1 MTLKRILGALALL
14 LTPAIAF
21 AHPGHGD
28 NGLIAGISHPIGGL
42 DHLLA
47 MLAVGLWAAQ
57 QKGAARW
64 ALPCTFVG
72 TMLFGGLL
80 GFEGLNLPALESG
93 IAASVLALGLAVALA
108 VRPPL
113 SMAVTATALF
123 ALFHGVAHGLELP
136 DMSSPWAYAAGFV
149 AATAALHAVGYA
161 VVRVLPQAAARW
173 FGWRARLRRRLGSG
187 CWRVDS
193 LAPVMAS
200 SRASHA
206 PTGFVLSAIL
216 WERGLLAK
224 RA

>member
-1 MTLKRILGALALL
+1 MSLKKLFTAAALL
-14 LTPAIAF
+14 LAPALAF

-28 NGLIAGISHPIGGL
+28 NGLVAGISHPLGGL

-47 MLAVGLWAAQ
+47 MVAVGLWAAQ

-72 TMLFGGLL
+72 TMLLGGLL
-80 GFEGLNLPALESG
+80 GFEGLALPALESG

-113 SMAVTATALF
+113 FMALGATALF

-149 AATAALHAVGYA
+149 GATAVLHAAGYALVRWLPTAAAPLVRVAGAASAATGA
-161 VVRVLPQAAARW
+161 W
-173 FGWRARLRRRLGSG
+173 
-187 CWRVDS
+187 
-193 LAPVMAS
+193 
-200 SRASHA
+200 
-206 PTGFVLSAIL
+206 
-216 WERGLLAK
+216 LLAG
-224 RA
+224 